1 MSGRDGL
8 LTLWLI
14 AREGRRPG
22 KLSRGIPTYRHQ
34 MVNYRKGG
42 GGPGGMGGDTPDSV
56 NTNARAHG

>member
-8 LTLWLI
+8 LTLRLI

-42 GGPGGMGGDTPDSV
+42 GG
-56 NTNARAHG
+56 RAGWEGIPLTV